1 MIYLISTTIICIV
14 VAFLALQ
21 NAAAISLNCFF
32 WNFDVPLICVI
43 LFAFLAGAVVSS
55 FILMYTKFR
64 HFVNDYKSNQEIKRL
79 NKEITGLKENI
90 ALLTEPVKTVN
101 LNREDVKVEDAKV
114 EDATVKEPAAEDT
127 AKPEQPVVVEE
138 KK

>member
-101 LNREDVKVEDAKV
+101 LNQEDVKV
-114 EDATVKEPAAEDT
+114 EDATVKESAAEDT

>member
-1 MIYLISTTIICIV
+1 MIYLISTTVICII

-21 NAAAISLNCFF
+21 NAAAISLNIFL

-90 ALLTEPVKTVN
+90 ALLTEPVRTVN
-101 LNREDVKVEDAKV
+101 LDKEDVKVEDA
-114 EDATVKEPAAEDT
+114 TVQQPEEAQRSEPE
-127 AKPEQPVVVEE
+127 VVEA
-138 KK
+138 KQ

>member
-1 MIYLISTTIICIV
+1 MNVIYLISTTIICII

-21 NAAAISLNCFF
+21 NAAAISLNFFF

-90 ALLTEPVKTVN
+90 ALLTEPVRTVN
-101 LNREDVKVEDAKV
+101 LDKEDVKVEDA
-114 EDATVKEPAAEDT
+114 TVQQPEEAKTAEPE
-127 AKPEQPVVVEE
+127 VVEA
-138 KK
+138 KQ

>member
-1 MIYLISTTIICIV
+1 M

-64 HFVNDYKSNQEIKRL
+64 HFVADHRSNQEIKRL
-79 NKEITGLKENI
+79 NKEIAGLKENI

-101 LNREDVKVEDAKV
+101 LNQEDVKVEDAM
-114 EDATVKEPAAEDT
+114 VKESAAEDT

>member
-64 HFVNDYKSNQEIKRL
+64 HFVADHRSNQEIKRL
-79 NKEITGLKENI
+79 NKEIAGLKENI

-101 LNREDVKVEDAKV
+101 LNQEDLKV
-114 EDATVKEPAAEDT
+114 EDATVREPAAEDT